1 MILKLCASILPI
13 LSKIGALFIWMDP
26 YLPHLIFI
34 SIWFPLTAPVN
45 TTSSFGNKFCT
56 GIYDDHNQIMNYNIQ
71 NEKLPLPYAPLLI
84 FFYVSIIILTVAV
97 WFRQFK
103 NPDVVFNPL
112 NMAVAPLTANS
123 PSPFVQ
129 RPKDMESLL
138 ANFSLL
144 ILVAINSI
152 GTLVW
157 RKYENYIIVR
167 FSHFFIHDIFFF

>member
-56 GIYDDHNQIMNYNIQ
+56 GIYDDHNQIMNANIR

-112 NMAVAPLTANS
+112 NLAVAPLTANS

-157 RKYENYIIVR
+157 RKYENYIIIR
-167 FSHFFIHDIFFF
+167 FRLFLFMIIFF

>member
-1 MILKLCASILPI
+1 MVI
-13 LSKIGALFIWMDP
+13 
-26 YLPHLIFI
+26 
-34 SIWFPLTAPVN
+34 
-45 TTSSFGNKFCT
+45 
-56 GIYDDHNQIMNYNIQ
+56 
-71 NEKLPLPYAPLLI
+71 
-84 FFYVSIIILTVAV
+84 
-97 WFRQFK
+97 
-103 NPDVVFNPL
+103 NPL
-112 NMAVAPLTANS
+112 NLAVAPLSANS

-167 FSHFFIHDIFFF
+167 FSHFFIHDKFFSSMLPNEMAMYPNWLILFVNKIVLPMVMLVIAALTILLKYGRDLQREFWTYFKISNCFNITRKTNIVCVSNLYMQSPS